1 VREAVRRLEAA
12 GGGYEVIHESPGLE
26 LGVYVLLAPTPDT
39 QTPHAFDEVY
49 VVLAGAGEIEI
60 DGARRRIAADD
71 QVFVPAGVEHRFRDF
86 ERLVLLVVFNGP
98 HTRTKSSATS

>member
-1 VREAVRRLEAA
+1 VGPNVREAVRRLEAA

-60 DGARRRIAADD
+60 DGCPQAYRGRRPGLRTRRRRAP
-71 QVFVPAGVEHRFRDF
+71 VP
-86 ERLVLLVVFNGP
+86 
-98 HTRTKSSATS
+98 